1 MKINLIYVFPI
12 FFFFYFNRT
21 FSNGACDVQNLQPER
36 RARLNTAPGMRG
48 SSVTGAMA
56 ITGVG
61 KRPYNI
67 ISSTISHITDD
78 SSTESLTPG
87 SFGNRGSI
95 TKSVQINDAKDLRF
109 MNTHQHKQHQ
119 YKDERVVLVSRK
131 VPFFIFSALP
141 YYKGKNGR

>member
-1 MKINLIYVFPI
+1 
-12 FFFFYFNRT
+12 
-21 FSNGACDVQNLQPER
+21 
-36 RARLNTAPGMRG
+36 MRG
-48 SSVTGAMA
+48 SGTIA
-56 ITGVG
+56 ISAFGSIA

-67 ISSTISHITDD
+67 IGSTISHITDD

-87 SFGNRGSI
+87 SFNNRGSI
-95 TKSVQINDAKDLRF
+95 TKSVQINDAKDLRY
-109 MNTHQHKQHQ
+109 MNSQTHKQHQ

>member
-1 MKINLIYVFPI
+1 MFGIC
-12 FFFFYFNRT
+12 RT
-21 FSNGACDVQNLQPER
+21 FSNGSCDVSNMQPER
-36 RARLNTAPGMRG
+36 RARLNTAPGMR
-48 SSVTGAMA
+48 SSGPIA
-56 ITGVG
+56 ISAFGGMT

-67 ISSTISHITDD
+67 IGSTVSQITDD

-95 TKSVQINDAKDLRF
+95 TKSVQINDAKDLRYL
-109 MNTHQHKQHQ
+109 NSQQHKQHQ
-119 YKDERVVLVSRK
+119 FKDERVVLVSRK